1 MTFHYKQYLNNDIKL
16 IQSFIKFFPLAL
28 ITSCVD
34 GKWQSSHIPL
44 FWSND
49 SPNEL
54 FGHTDASNP
63 QFNVETD
70 LPAYVVFSGPNVY
83 IPPEAYASHQL
94 PTWNYLYAHIKGKF
108 LIENDPDRNIEILR
122 DTALR
127 LKGTPSEFSVEETDH
142 RIKKWIGS
150 IRGLRLRI
158 DEIEGRFKLSQD
170 KSLKDVVAAA
180 NYFSDVVGSQISPDF
195 LLSFSGIQSHLYKD
209 HQI

>member
-1 MTFHYKQYLNNDIKL
+1 M
-16 IQSFIKFFPLAL
+16 
-28 ITSCVD
+28 
-34 GKWQSSHIPL
+34 
-44 FWSND
+44 
-49 SPNEL
+49 
-54 FGHTDASNP
+54 
-63 QFNVETD
+63 
-70 LPAYVVFSGPNVY
+70 
-83 IPPEAYASHQL
+83 
-94 PTWNYLYAHIKGKF
+94 YAHIKGKF

-127 LKGTPSEFSVEETDH
+127 LKGTPSEFSVQETDH

-180 NYFSDVVGSQISPDF
+180 NYFSDVVRNQISPDF

-209 HQI
+209 HHI